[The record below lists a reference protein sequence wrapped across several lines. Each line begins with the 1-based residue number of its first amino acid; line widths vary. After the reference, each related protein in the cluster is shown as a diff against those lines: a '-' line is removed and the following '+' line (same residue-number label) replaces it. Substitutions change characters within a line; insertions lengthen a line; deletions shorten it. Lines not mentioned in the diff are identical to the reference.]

1 MRKSFNIPHAVP
13 ICLVLIITTL
23 AVFWQVK
30 DHEFINFDDPLYVTE
45 NLHIQGGITL
55 KGVTWAFTTFHAGN
69 WHPLTWLSHMLDVQF
84 FGLKA
89 GWHHLMNLLFHIA
102 STLLLFLVL
111 HRMTKALWQSAFV
124 AALFALHPLHV
135 ESVAW
140 VSERK
145 DVLSTFFWMLTM
157 GAYVFY
163 VEKPEIKRYVL
174 TLFFFA
180 LGLMAKPM
188 LVTLP
193 FVLLL
198 LDYWPLKR
206 LQYGTADPKNPA
218 EALPPSA
225 PVQQK
230 RKSKKQQT
238 VKEKVQAKKPTDSPY
253 QWTLIRPLVWEKIPF
268 FILTVL
274 SSAVTYVAQWKG
286 GAMKPLEAIAFDGR
300 IANALVSY
308 VAYIAK
314 MIWPANLAFLYPHP
328 GMVPH
333 WQILG
338 AVLFLALS
346 TFLILRMVRRVPY
359 LTVGWLWYLGTLV
372 PVIGIVQVGLQGMAD
387 RYTYVPSIGLFIMIA
402 WAIPQLLA
410 KWPYRTFT
418 FALAAMITFSALI
431 YTTWINLRYW
441 QNSVLLFQQ
450 VLVGKEDNAT
460 FHYLMGNFLSERGRY
475 EEAIYHY
482 TKSLQINNRNP
493 GVHCSW
499 GNILFN
505 QGKIDEAIGHY
516 KEALRIDPNNMR
528 ATWDLGDALLRQG
541 KREEAAVQY
550 TRVLQRDPE
559 DAEAHLN
566 LGNIRASQGKPNEAM
581 THFREAIRLKDD
593 NVKAITGLGNVL
605 VMQGNF
611 AEAMAW
617 YSKAVKIAPADA
629 EVHYDMGTIMAS
641 QGKLDEA
648 TAYFREA
655 IRITPDYAKAHN
667 NLGSAL
673 LLQGKRQEAI
683 EHFREAVRIQPDYT
697 MAQEN
702 IRKAMA
708 LQRKAR

>member
-1 MRKSFNIPHAVP
+1 MTGMNKRLFTHHAVP

-23 AVFWQVK
+23 AVFWQLK

-163 VEKPEIKRYVL
+163 VEKPEVKRYVL

-206 LQYGTADPKNPA
+206 LRYGTADPKNPA

-230 RKSKKQQT
+230 RKSKKQHT

-402 WAIPQLLA
+402 WGVPELFNRWRY
-410 KWPYRTFT
+410 KKN
-418 FALAAMITFSALI
+418 ALAVLSVLI
-431 YTTWINLRYW
+431 LSMLTIGTWKQVHYW
-441 QNSVLLFQQ
+441 QNSLTLF
-450 VLVGKEDNAT
+450 
-460 FHYLMGNFLSERGRY
+460 GRTL
-475 EEAIYHY
+475 EV
-482 TKSLQINNRNP
+482 TSNNYIIHN
-493 GVHCSW
+493 
-499 GNILFN
+499 
-505 QGKIDEAIGHY
+505 E
-516 KEALRIDPNNMR
+516 
-528 ATWDLGDALLRQG
+528 
-541 KREEAAVQY
+541 
-550 TRVLQRDPE
+550 
-559 DAEAHLN
+559 
-566 LGNIRASQGKPNEAM
+566 LGN
-581 THFREAIRLKDD
+581 TLK
-593 NVKAITGLGNVL
+593 A
-605 VMQGNF
+605 
-611 AEAMAW
+611 
-617 YSKAVKIAPADA
+617 
-629 EVHYDMGTIMAS
+629 

-648 TAYFREA
+648 ISQYNKALRINPNYAYAHNNLGTALQEQGRLTEAISHYAEALRNNKNFADAYNNMGTVLQEQGSFQEAARHYIEAIRLRPDYEKPYINLGETFAAQGKYGEAMEYYTKALRINPYLIKLHYNMGTILLSQGKAEEAIIHFREA
-655 IRITPDYAKAHN
+655 VRIKPDYLKAHN

-673 LLQGKRQEAI
+673 LLIGKKEEAI
-683 EHFREAVRIQPDYT
+683 AQFREALRYEPDHRVV
-697 MAQEN
+697 QEN
-702 IRKAMA
+702 LKRAMA
-708 LQRKAR
+708 PTRKSE